1 MKKQYILM
9 GATIVFAA
17 LFASCSQENNMD
29 EAFSQSE
36 KEIIF
41 DLGISQTRTV
51 TIDKKTSFEDGDH
64 VGIYGL
70 KRGATEV
77 LHANLDY
84 HYTADNGKWVAEYSI
99 TFPIDVSELNFY
111 AYYPYNDDLEGT
123 SFDFS
128 VSQDQSK
135 DGYNQSDL
143 LLAKNETASVD
154 DESIT
159 LSFVHKLALVEAE
172 VILPEGEV
180 IKNVDICAKRTATV
194 NLTEQTAIV
203 KASEAA
209 EYITMQPVE
218 GNVFRAV
225 VPAQSMSKGKV
236 FRITAEDGAIYW
248 YKTTESMELVENKIS
263 AFSIDCTGSSL

>member
-99 TFPIDVSELNFY
+99 TFPIDGSELNFY
-111 AYYPYNDDLEGT
+111 AYYPYNADLEGT

-180 IKNVDICAKRTATV
+180 IKNVDI
-194 NLTEQTAIV
+194 
-203 KASEAA
+203 
-209 EYITMQPVE
+209 
-218 GNVFRAV
+218 
-225 VPAQSMSKGKV
+225 
-236 FRITAEDGAIYW
+236 
-248 YKTTESMELVENKIS
+248 
-263 AFSIDCTGSSL
+263 

>member
-9 GATIVFAA
+9 GATMVFAA
-17 LFASCSQENNMD
+17 LFASCSQENIID

-77 LHANLDY
+77 LHDNLDY

-99 TFPIDVSELNFY
+99 TFPIDGSELNFY
-111 AYYPYNDDLEGT
+111 AYYPYNADLEGT

-135 DGYNQSDL
+135 EGYNQSDL
-143 LLAKNETASVD
+143 LLEIN
-154 DESIT
+154 SI
-159 LSFVHKLALVEAE
+159 SQK
-172 VILPEGEV
+172 
-180 IKNVDICAKRTATV
+180 
-194 NLTEQTAIV
+194 
-203 KASEAA
+203 
-209 EYITMQPVE
+209 
-218 GNVFRAV
+218 
-225 VPAQSMSKGKV
+225 
-236 FRITAEDGAIYW
+236 
-248 YKTTESMELVENKIS
+248 
-263 AFSIDCTGSSL
+263 